1 MYSVWPEQFPT
12 SVNAEQT
19 NQPRVLNVTF
29 NLISVVFS
37 GGCEKYWPLK
47 VINGLVIELQL
58 ENPAE
63 CLGYRFVP
71 IKGGDID
78 HLPNVNKSSMTT
90 LKNNY
95 IAGVTSDAE
104 QLAKIQADQGV
115 WETYVATSGTA
126 SKNLRNRTTVGLG
139 STWQVEPTAALG
151 SNDFAYLNFVTK
163 PNIQLNRIA
172 INGSV
177 GDEIVNAGKRAS
189 PDGRLRIQ
197 THSWRVLQSQILN
210 NSNYFSYA
218 IPINVSSLKAVFF
231 TMTPSANTGKIGR
244 SKTQF
249 IQRKLNAYQFYYG
262 MDPILNQAC
271 TVSYPGTEAYFELMR
286 AWNIAHKSMDAPT
299 LIKADEYNENINQ
312 NRLGFFMQP
321 NSCVYGIDLE
331 SFAAKS
337 NVMDSGVNTRYT
349 DLRIELFFD
358 PFTQRDQLEIGDMTI
373 CFYCLYDMF
382 ISINDADG
390 SVSTEY

>member
-1 MYSVWPEQFPT
+1 M
-12 SVNAEQT
+12 
-19 NQPRVLNVTF
+19 
-29 NLISVVFS
+29 
-37 GGCEKYWPLK
+37 
-47 VINGLVIELQL
+47 
-58 ENPAE
+58 
-63 CLGYRFVP
+63 
-71 IKGGDID
+71 
-78 HLPNVNKSSMTT
+78 
-90 LKNNY
+90 
-95 IAGVTSDAE
+95 
-104 QLAKIQADQGV
+104 
-115 WETYVATSGTA
+115 
-126 SKNLRNRTTVGLG
+126 
-139 STWQVEPTAALG
+139 
-151 SNDFAYLNFVTK
+151 
-163 PNIQLNRIA
+163 
-172 INGSV
+172 

-262 MDPILNQAC
+262 MDPILNQPC
-271 TVSYPGTEAYFELMR
+271 TVSYLGTEAYFELMR

-312 NRLGFFMQP
+312 NRLVFFMQP
-321 NSCVYGIDLE
+321 NSCMYGIDLE
-331 SFAAKS
+331 SFAAKR
-337 NVMDSGVNTRYT
+337 NAMDLGVNTHHT
-349 DLRIELFFD
+349 ELQIELFFD
-358 PFTQRDQLEIGDMTI
+358 QFTQRDQLEIGDVTI
-373 CFYCLYDMF
+373 CFYCMYNMF